1 MRSPIP
7 APTTLRATPFRVATL
22 SGLIGLAALLAPL
35 APAAAPVL
43 AWEDRVE
50 GGPERLRDAYQD
62 DDHPGVY
69 IWHNDDGWH
78 LRTTDE
84 DEDGAHNYRGV
95 LTTDGHFQDVDL
107 VRDENVDRVSRDGD
121 DTIRF
126 HLVTYGQIDG
136 FDFNVSGG
144 DHVTSKLYEGDDALS
159 TSHIYLGDDGEHPD
173 DNEFTI
179 DR

>member
-1 MRSPIP
+1 MSFPISTL
-7 APTTLRATPFRVATL
+7 APRRARPLRVVAL

-35 APAAAPVL
+35 APATAPAL
-43 AWEDRVE
+43 AWEDRAQ
-50 GGPERLRDAYQD
+50 GDSDRLQNAVQD

-69 IWHNDDGWH
+69 IWHDDNGWH
-78 LRTTDE
+78 LRTTDK
-84 DEDGAHNYRGV
+84 DHDGAHVYHGE
-95 LTTDGHFQDVDL
+95 LTTDGSFRNVDA
-107 VRDENVDRVSRDGD
+107 VRDEDRDRVSRDGD

-126 HLVTYGQIDG
+126 HFVTYGQVDG
-136 FDFNVSGG
+136 FNFDVSGG
-144 DHVTSKLYEGDDALS
+144 DHVRFKLYEGDDALR